1 MEQKMNKR
9 IKKNYPLCSRKVQ
22 QAIKTKALKRI
33 NNFKPEFLVNKDE
46 RYARYAKPLSGY
58 LTEKD
63 LKRLDRVNQEIF
75 VKPMTRDQ
83 VQQRIQKLR
92 QMIKEEGRENTES
105 SMQDTSQILANFK
118 NKNVQASL
126 RK

>member
-1 MEQKMNKR
+1 MNKR

>member
-1 MEQKMNKR
+1 MNKR

-75 VKPMTRDQ
+75 VKPMTRD
-83 VQQRIQKLR
+83 
-92 QMIKEEGRENTES
+92 
-105 SMQDTSQILANFK
+105 
-118 NKNVQASL
+118 
-126 RK
+126 

>member
-1 MEQKMNKR
+1 M
-9 IKKNYPLCSRKVQ
+9 
-22 QAIKTKALKRI
+22 KRI

>member
-1 MEQKMNKR
+1 MNKR

-83 VQQRIQKLR
+83 VQQRI
-92 QMIKEEGRENTES
+92 
-105 SMQDTSQILANFK
+105 
-118 NKNVQASL
+118 
-126 RK
+126 